1 MIITVTNDLK
11 NKQSLVEVKTEVNS
25 VEQALMDAYGEP
37 QIDITGTIPYTKANM
52 DSDTFVIS
60 GGPVLKYVRSSM
72 PISYQVDGNT
82 DAEAKGKAAGWGIEM
97 KNRLTT
103 AMATLKTNPLLSL
116 PDVEF
121 FEV

>member
-11 NKQSLVEVKTEVNS
+11 NKQSMVEVKTEVNS

-37 QIDITGTIPYTKANM
+37 QIDVTGTIPYTKANT
-52 DSDTFVIS
+52 DADTFVIA
-60 GGPVLKYVRSSM
+60 GGPVLKYIRSSL
-72 PISYQVDGNT
+72 PITFQLDGHT
-82 DAEAKGKAAGWGIEM
+82 DPEAKGKVAGWGIEM

-103 AMATLKTNPLLSL
+103 AMTTLKTNPLLNL